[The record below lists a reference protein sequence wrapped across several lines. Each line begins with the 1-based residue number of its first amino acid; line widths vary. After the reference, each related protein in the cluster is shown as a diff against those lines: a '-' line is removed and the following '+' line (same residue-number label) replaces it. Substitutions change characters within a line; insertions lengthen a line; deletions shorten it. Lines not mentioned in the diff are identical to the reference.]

1 MTAIAAERR
10 SELDPGV
17 QYCYCRQA
25 GHMKDANKMR
35 HIHGESAASADVLGF
50 HIWHYRTKLL
60 SRTHLGSNI
69 ADETAAH
76 NMGYGASWG

>member
-1 MTAIAAERR
+1 
-10 SELDPGV
+10 
-17 QYCYCRQA
+17 
-25 GHMKDANKMR
+25 MKGANKMR
-35 HIHGESAASADVLGF
+35 HIHGESVASADVLGF

-76 NMGYGASWG
+76 NMGHGAS